1 MIKTVIKGE
10 SYENVAIANI
20 TADECYIVYGD
31 EVNDICVKH
40 FNFKD
45 IDEWVV
51 TRKEAEQ

>member
-1 MIKTVIKGE
+1 MIKIIIKGE

-31 EVNDICVKH
+31 EDNYICVKH
-40 FNFKD
+40 FNFND

-51 TRKEAEQ
+51 TRKEAAQ